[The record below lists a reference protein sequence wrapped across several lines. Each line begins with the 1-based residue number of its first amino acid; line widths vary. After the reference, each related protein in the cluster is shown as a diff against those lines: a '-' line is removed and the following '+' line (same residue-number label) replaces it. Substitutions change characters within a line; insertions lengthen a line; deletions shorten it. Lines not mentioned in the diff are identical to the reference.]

1 MKLNKKLNT
10 KLNMQIQKNHGKSI
24 NGKQKFFPVI
34 ILIIILAT
42 VCIPVLY
49 FYIHTMHY
57 TTDEIRRSDIE
68 RINSAAPECILL
80 SMLPTESFSA
90 DDFEYYRG
98 TSTVKASH
106 RFKNLYDIKDF
117 LTEID
122 YYPSDIYLAFDPAAI
137 SSLYDFHA
145 SLYGKAYND
154 TIIPAIREHSD
165 TTYEILLPYYS
176 LEYWKSLSDTEREN
190 VITAYGDFVNVF
202 FSEPNV
208 TIYFA
213 GAEEWLIANPGN
225 YESEISCNEAVT
237 GKIVAL
243 TFSNPS
249 FILTPE
255 NMEDKFSLIQNL
267 ADNISSVPLLSEYDM
282 TLSMDLSNMDIVF
295 FGDSVIGN
303 FTDSTSIPGVI
314 AGLSGAR
321 VYNLGVGGTT
331 ATFNEDPDALD
342 LGTIVEAFL
351 TGDSSRFSGDQ
362 QAKHGIEEYSADH
375 ADGTV
380 RPTCFIINYG
390 LNDYFAG
397 MPIDTPRA
405 GDESSCYKG
414 AFRSAAAHLREAYP
428 DCRII
433 IMTPTYCSYYNDGT
447 VPQSPDGGA
456 LIDYVNA
463 VLSVANEINVEYI
476 DNYNGPG
483 FDRQNYET
491 YLSDGCHPNELGR
504 YVIGRHILQH
514 FMLL

>member
-1 MKLNKKLNT
+1 MKSNLQFQKKN
-10 KLNMQIQKNHGKSI
+10 GKSK
-24 NGKQKFFPVI
+24 NRKQKYFPVI
-34 ILIIILAT
+34 ILIIILAA

-49 FYIHTMHY
+49 FYIHTIHY
-57 TTDEIRRSDIE
+57 STEEIRRSDIE

-80 SMLPTESFSA
+80 SMLPTENFSA

-98 TSTVKASH
+98 ISTVKASH
-106 RFKNLYDIKDF
+106 RFENLYDIKDF
-117 LTEID
+117 LTGID
-122 YYPSDIYLAFDPAAI
+122 SYPSDIYLVFDPAAI
-137 SSLYDFHA
+137 SSLYGFHA

-154 TIIPAIREHSD
+154 TMISAIREHSD

-176 LEYWKSLSDTEREN
+176 LEYWKSLSCTEREN
-190 VITAYGDFVNVF
+190 VITAYCDFVNVF
-202 FSEPNV
+202 FPEPNV

-213 GAEEWLIANPGN
+213 GAEEWLIANPDN

-237 GKIVAL
+237 RKIVAF

-249 FILTPE
+249 YILTPE
-255 NMEDKFSLIQNL
+255 IMEDKFSLIRNL
-267 ADNISSVPLLSEYDM
+267 VDNISSVPLLSEYDM
-282 TLSMDLSNMDIVF
+282 TGSMDLSNMDIVF

-314 AGLSGAR
+314 AGLSSAR

-331 ATFNEDPDALD
+331 ATCKEDPNALN

-351 TGDSSRFSGDQ
+351 TGDSSRFSDDQ
-362 QAKHGIEEYSADH
+362 QAKFGIEEYSADH
-375 ADGTV
+375 ADGAV

-397 MPIDTPRA
+397 MPIDTPYA
-405 GDESSCYKG
+405 GNESSCYKG
-414 AFRSAAAHLREAYP
+414 AFRSAASHLREAYP

-433 IMTPTYCSYYNDGT
+433 IMTPTYCSYHNGGT
-447 VPQSPDGGA
+447 VPQSPNGGA

-463 VLSVANEINVEYI
+463 IFSVADEMNVEYI
-476 DNYNGPG
+476 DNYNGLG
-483 FDRQNYET
+483 FDRHNYET

-514 FMLL
+514 FLLPQ